1 MNKVTTTRT
10 KSRAQ
15 RSAPILKEE
24 SKSNLSASERVTKSS
39 CSAASPRS
47 IPELYEEKAQNLRA
61 FSFSELRQATNG
73 FNRMLKIGEG
83 GFGSV
88 FKGTIKPADGNGD
101 SPIVVAIKMLNRD
114 GFQWFQVTP
123 EADKVGLASFHLEGD
138 AQLWYQLLCQ
148 NENEVSWP
156 EFEGGLQPRFGF
168 TQYYDPF
175 GELTKL
181 QQQGSI
187 KDYQSQFEKLL
198 ARAHNLPQVQQH
210 GHKQW
215 VAEVQFLG
223 IVEHPNLVKL
233 IGYCAVDGERGIQRL
248 LVYEFMP
255 NKSLEDH
262 LFNRAF
268 SALPWKTRLQIVLGA
283 AQGLTYLHEELEVQV
298 IYRDFKSSNVLL
310 DEAFNPKL
318 SDFGLAR
325 EGPTAGHTHVSTAVV
340 GTYGYAAPDY
350 VQTGHLTTKSDVWS
364 FGVVLYEILTGR
376 RSFER
381 NLPKM
386 EQRLLDWVKQFPVDS
401 KKFSM
406 IMDPRLERQYSLNAA
421 RKIAK
426 LADQCLLKNAK
437 ERPLM
442 SWVVESLK
450 QIIQVSDENPSDKS
464 FECNEDDS
472 VELDEKTNRMG
483 PSESAI
489 RRMAHLA
496 KLNEHVGGVS
506 RRKFMFMQRAKVP

>member
-1 MNKVTTTRT
+1 MMCFYYFKDRT

-24 SKSNLSASERVTKSS
+24 SKSNLSAAERVTKSS

-114 GFQWFQVTP
+114 GFQ
-123 EADKVGLASFHLEGD
+123 
-138 AQLWYQLLCQ
+138 
-148 NENEVSWP
+148 
-156 EFEGGLQPRFGF
+156 
-168 TQYYDPF
+168 
-175 GELTKL
+175 
-181 QQQGSI
+181 
-187 KDYQSQFEKLL
+187 
-198 ARAHNLPQVQQH
+198 

-386 EQRLLDWVKQFPVDS
+386 EQRLLDWVKQFPADS

-506 RRKFMFMQRAKVP
+506 RRKYMFMQRAKVP

>member
-1 MNKVTTTRT
+1 MMCFYYFKDRT

-24 SKSNLSASERVTKSS
+24 SKSNLSAAERVTKSS
-39 CSAASPRS
+39 SSAASPRS

-114 GFQWFQVTP
+114 GFQ
-123 EADKVGLASFHLEGD
+123 
-138 AQLWYQLLCQ
+138 
-148 NENEVSWP
+148 
-156 EFEGGLQPRFGF
+156 
-168 TQYYDPF
+168 
-175 GELTKL
+175 
-181 QQQGSI
+181 
-187 KDYQSQFEKLL
+187 
-198 ARAHNLPQVQQH
+198 

-386 EQRLLDWVKQFPVDS
+386 EQRLLDWVKQFPADS

-506 RRKFMFMQRAKVP
+506 RRKYMFMQRAKVP